1 MNVVGGNGH
10 RGLGPRNTAAFTTPF
25 ATCHRRRSRA
35 SDSLRATRAANGNP
49 YATVR
54 HTAAS
59 TSHPSTKPCSLF
71 KLLEPRTS
79 KKVLQKKGVDASL
92 DVERLKLSPTAPRC
106 SSMPEFVRP
115 KKKSLSAKPVPH
127 PRSECDYS
135 LMEFSIQ
142 SDKSEVESEIAARL
156 DEDPEN
162 LETDAFDESSYC
174 IATEVKT
181 PVRSGCENVPSEAS
195 ARSVFNPSELDSP
208 AQSILGNSVT
218 DDAVL
223 FACSKVKVMGPNK
236 QSRGKKASSSST
248 RKSKSDRSRRQE
260 RAAKKKKNRDSD
272 EKDKSARRRKSKE
285 ERSEKLKSKL
295 IQAQKSR
302 GKLPKLFLSKFE
314 VTELNGILDQYQKAK
329 EVFGYNSQPQNELE
343 GLDYENLTPAQIE
356 RLLQLNDE
364 LEEESDDS
372 ASSDSSSESDSEDSD
387 SADDFGS
394 DDVESLD
401 DDVVQDYLENMDRS
415 GSASESH
422 VEVDSAPTQISL
434 EGLSW
439 LKAIGFSQSRSI
451 SALKDILEAI
461 RYLYNTALPRNYQ
474 LSASSYDK
482 LDVFGVSVGDMLSAR
497 EDEEAILSE
506 VLGEDFCANS
516 DSWHIYLDAAISE
529 KYLAKHS
536 KTVKHPSRQH
546 ILEIYFPGENSYPF
560 EPPLIIFRDE
570 SGRLPARLAF
580 VFSLISWL
588 ANDGGDMNALLT
600 SPPLEFIKLA
610 EDDGSYNSFEVETSR
625 KVNSSPST
633 GPVPTYNQVTHH
645 VGVAITLKQ
654 DQGTGRTVTGFVDKG
669 TNYFLLGLLTTLA
682 VLTRGN
688 HPRGIKVRLTDGR
701 VGRVQFLTA
710 EKWASRKEGALQSQ
724 LEKLV
729 LDDKGSPSATSS
741 KQASKH
747 RNPVKPFPTQV
758 VVRLPPVE
766 MKYPTRKLEEA
777 ELIKESNALKEAFDH
792 KSETEEYRK
801 MLSQRES
808 LPAFKQK
815 DTILHTLQNNQVVI
829 ISGETGCGKSTQVPQ
844 LILDQAISENRGAW
858 CKILIA
864 QPRRISAIGLADRVA
879 AERAEQCGKTVGY
892 HIRLESRMSPK
903 TRLLFCTTGIMLRR
917 LEEGPHGETVEGGI
931 DDVSHVIVDEVHERS
946 VDSDLLLK
954 MLKDLIRVRQ
964 NLKVILMSATL
975 NAELFAEYFDNAPV
989 VHIPGRTFAVNA
1001 LFLED
1006 VLAKVKYTPPSDL
1019 CRRHRPGSMSK
1030 NQSSQSGDQTD
1041 LQKKKAEEKKQ
1052 QNQRTLNDAVDED
1065 LDYEALLKRYPK
1077 LTESGAKA
1085 LAVVDTNKIQYP
1097 LIEILVSEI
1106 VENLLGGKRLAIPGM
1121 SSPEKSQKKKN
1132 KSKPQKSA
1140 ITSENVSPSSSEASN
1155 RGILIFLPGM
1165 AEIVTLH
1172 ELLQSNASIRAA
1184 TQNGKLCMAL
1194 HGVLS
1199 SEEQKRVFNKPP
1211 ENAVKIIIATNV
1223 AETSITIDDIVFV
1236 IDSGKMKQTQYDPT
1250 KGMASLDEWF
1260 VFIGFLSS
1268 SLIQDVNVVGY
1279 PEQMRHNGEE
1289 EQFSTFHEQQPPEI
1303 QRISLEQM
1311 CLRVKITPFL
1321 KGSIAQILSEM
1332 IEPPSDSSI
1341 KSAISSL
1348 EMMGALTEEE
1358 DLTSLGFHLA
1368 RLPVDAKIGKFI
1380 LYGSIFGCLDS
1391 ALTIAAAMSGKSPFV
1406 APFDKRGLADAKK
1419 KGFSTGFSD
1428 HLTLLVAYDAWISAR
1443 QSGHSQENAF
1453 LFDNF
1458 LSRTTLNTIAS
1469 LKRQFAEE
1477 LSDTGFIKVKLR
1489 ARDLERQGGRFS
1501 DGVAEAIGES
1511 RRPDDH
1517 ELVKAILVAA
1527 LYPNV
1532 IKIDN
1537 AQQNARG
1544 GAMRFCVEGDEFVA
1558 IHPASVN
1565 VKIDRFPSS
1574 FLVYHEKVKT
1584 TKVYIRDCS
1593 SVSPLALAFFGGPLH
1608 WHKLEGVVKIGDGWI
1623 RFAADYQTANT
1634 IVATRFAFDELLQM
1648 KIDNPELDVS
1658 STRLVRQIV
1667 QMALPAFGGWFKFRD
1682 VHSFRS
1688 ETNGVSNS
1696 AKVATPSHPKLWLM
1710 VGVPRGC
1717 YRHGGNRREQ
1727 LALGGKEWRLDVVM
1741 NKMRGAVA
1749 LGCAATRLAHAVTV
1763 EVQPP
1768 ANTARNVGPNGLLY
1782 SLNGGP
1788 LTTGCW
1794 MMSLSVGTTKFHN
1807 VMIDS
1812 GSSDLVL
1819 PGVKLNQYGPQEATY
1834 AYNSSYQCGA
1844 NVESGY
1850 GDGSSWTGGFFLDTV
1865 SFGGISTKAYV
1876 AIMKQQN
1883 PSRPVCNG
1891 DSSQGIFGVAY
1902 DNLARS
1908 PCSPYT
1914 VFTALYLSQAI
1925 PQNIFALRGCPA
1937 TSSSV
1942 SYADFGGTDSSLSC
1956 ASDSNPI
1963 GWAKVTSNTYYVV
1976 NVQGVRVGSKQLPL
1990 DPNWQTDY
1998 NGGSIVDSCTTLLT
2012 LPSSIFN
2019 SFVTEIKQSKA
2030 LQSAGISNDMMTALL
2045 FNFNGLYSVSII
2057 AETAFD

>member
-181 PVRSGCENVPSEAS
+181 PVRSGCENVP
-195 ARSVFNPSELDSP
+195 
-208 AQSILGNSVT
+208 I
-218 DDAVL
+218 
-223 FACSKVKVMGPNK
+223 KVMGPNK

-401 DDVVQDYLENMDRS
+401 DDVVQDYL
-415 GSASESH
+415 
-422 VEVDSAPTQISL
+422 
-434 EGLSW
+434 
-439 LKAIGFSQSRSI
+439 
-451 SALKDILEAI
+451 
-461 RYLYNTALPRNYQ
+461 

-570 SGRLPARLAF
+570 SGRLPARLVLSICLQLQVLSCQLVGQAF

-829 ISGETGCGKSTQVPQ
+829 ISG
-844 LILDQAISENRGAW
+844 
-858 CKILIA
+858 
-864 QPRRISAIGLADRVA
+864 DRVA

-1019 CRRHRPGSMSK
+1019 CRRHRPGSTSK

-1052 QNQRTLNDAVDED
+1052 QNQRTLDDAVDED

-1085 LAVVDTNKIQYP
+1085 LTVVDTNKIQYP

-1140 ITSENVSPSSSEASN
+1140 ITSENVGPSSLEASN

-1289 EQFSTFHEQQPPEI
+1289 ELFSTFHEQQPPEI

-1443 QSGHSQENAF
+1443 QSGHSQESAF
-1453 LFDNF
+1453 LYDNF

-1658 STRLVRQIV
+1658 STRLFPDRN
-1667 QMALPAFGGWFKFRD
+1667 
-1682 VHSFRS
+1682 
-1688 ETNGVSNS
+1688 ETNGVKRAVKLGESRD
-1696 AKVATPSHPKLWLM
+1696 AVTPETM
-1710 VGVPRGC
+1710 
-1717 YRHGGNRREQ
+1717 Q

-2045 FNFNGLYSVSII
+2045 FNFNGLYSAYFPVNFTALPTLSFILESSDGGSIQLSLSGYNYMQGDGQGYFYFPVTSSTSSSIVFGGAIFQEFYVVFDRTMNRVGFGPGCDCANSSMSGKLATVTKVDSVSLQQLQKSSEKKAHNYHLTLILFFLNVI
-2057 AETAFD
+2057 FRLQ

>member
-401 DDVVQDYLENMDRS
+401 DDVVQDYLVYENMDRS

-570 SGRLPARLAF
+570 SGRLPARLVLSICLQLQVLSCQLVGQAF

-844 LILDQAISENRGAW
+844 FILDQAISENRGAW

-1019 CRRHRPGSMSK
+1019 CRRHRPGSTSK

-1041 LQKKKAEEKKQ
+1041 FQKKKAEEKKQ
-1052 QNQRTLNDAVDED
+1052 QNQRTLDDAVDED

-1140 ITSENVSPSSSEASN
+1140 ITSENVGPSSLEASN

-1250 KGMASLDEWF
+1250 KGMASLDE
-1260 VFIGFLSS
+1260 
-1268 SLIQDVNVVGY
+1268 
-1279 PEQMRHNGEE
+1279 
-1289 EQFSTFHEQQPPEI
+1289 
-1303 QRISLEQM
+1303 
-1311 CLRVKITPFL
+1311 C
-1321 KGSIAQILSEM
+1321 EM

-1443 QSGHSQENAF
+1443 QSGHSQESAF
-1453 LFDNF
+1453 LYDNF

-1667 QMALPAFGGWFKFRD
+1667 QL
-1682 VHSFRS
+1682 
-1688 ETNGVSNS
+1688 
-1696 AKVATPSHPKLWLM
+1696 
-1710 VGVPRGC
+1710 
-1717 YRHGGNRREQ
+1717 
-1727 LALGGKEWRLDVVM
+1727 
-1741 NKMRGAVA
+1741 
-1749 LGCAATRLAHAVTV
+1749 
-1763 EVQPP
+1763 
-1768 ANTARNVGPNGLLY
+1768 
-1782 SLNGGP
+1782 
-1788 LTTGCW
+1788 
-1794 MMSLSVGTTKFHN
+1794 FHN